1 MLATPLN
8 ASVRRTSG
16 EDRNVSGG
24 TPVALDSLLRGSWYA
39 LDQAGRLLREAVAL
53 EDSGA
58 HSTAGGL
65 ALLAREELGRY
76 AILRELWG
84 RALQGGAVPT
94 PAEVRAAC
102 ENHVV
107 KQQRGAFSSVMQ
119 AQGDS
124 RLATLMRRL
133 LKLPYHSQDAQL
145 ARAEVEAARRAKDKR
160 TPTDRHTQR
169 MRAFYVDLAE
179 NGRTWHR
186 PAELDPAET
195 RNWIFDAINDY
206 SVLRDR
212 LTTPGV
218 REFAEPEFAAALDT
232 WPDRPPLPPPVWP
245 QMHAPSEASGK

>member
-1 MLATPLN
+1 
-8 ASVRRTSG
+8 
-16 EDRNVSGG
+16 VSGG
-24 TPVALDSLLRGSWYA
+24 TPVALDTLLRGTWFA
-39 LDQAGRLLREAVAL
+39 LEQAGRLLREAVAL

-58 HSTAGGL
+58 HSTAAGL

-76 AILRELWG
+76 VILRELWG
-84 RALQGGAVPT
+84 RASQGGAALT
-94 PAEVRAAC
+94 AAEVRAAC

-107 KQQRGAFSSVMQ
+107 KQQRGAFSSVMR

-133 LKLPYHSQDAQL
+133 LKLPYHSPDAQL
-145 ARAEVEAARRAKDKR
+145 ARSEVEVARCAKDKR

-179 NGRTWHR
+179 SGATWYR

-195 RNWIFDAINDY
+195 RNWLFDAVNDY
-206 SVLRDR
+206 SGLRDC

-218 REFAEPEFAAALDT
+218 REVAEPELAAALDT
-232 WPDRPPLPPPVWP
+232 WPDKPPLPPPVWP
-245 QMHAPSEASGK
+245 QMHAPS